1 MSNKNLLNEAQIRQM
16 MKLAKLE
23 PLTPGF
29 VNGLTEGDD
38 ELEEAVDGEEELEES
53 AGAEEELEERR
64 QTRPPGGGPGG
75 GGTSHG
81 RSSEPMPGDS
91 ALMRED
97 DDELEAELHA
107 TEDELGAED
116 HMADEEEGEIE
127 DLEGADAGGDKMIS
141 VSDLLAAL
149 EAAIED
155 VTGEEVETSMDA
167 DLEPEEVDVDVEDDF
182 APEGDD
188 VVADEELE
196 LQEGDEEELE
206 EDKDYTAKKEKP
218 GADLRKGAEK
228 RGAEGTLAK
237 TKGHGR
243 VDYANESAEAT
254 DDLVEQITKRV
265 AARILKSAL
274 SKK

>member
-29 VNGLTEGDD
+29 VHGLTESDD
-38 ELEEAVDGEEELEES
+38 ELEETVNEEEELEETH
-53 AGAEEELEERR
+53 GRGV
-64 QTRPPGGGPGG
+64 PPGDPGYG
-75 GGTSHG
+75 VDNTSPG
-81 RSSEPMPGDS
+81 RRRKVAE
-91 ALMRED
+91 A
-97 DDELEAELHA
+97 DELEAELGA

-116 HMADEEEGEIE
+116 DVADEEEGEIE
-127 DLEGADAGGDKMIS
+127 DLEGADIDDAGGDKMIS

-167 DLEPEEVDVDVEDDF
+167 DLEPEEADVDVEDDF

-196 LQEGDEEELE
+196 LQEGDDEEV
-206 EDKDYTAKKEKP
+206 T
-218 GADLRKGAEK
+218 
-228 RGAEGTLAK
+228 T
-237 TKGHGR
+237 
-243 VDYANESAEAT
+243 EAT